1 MNTPG
6 YESLA
11 DVLIRAYTQA
21 AKGKGAERH
30 ATDKAFHEQPMQS
43 ISELLG
49 SHTGLTYQAM
59 KKIQESQRMGK
70 EAAVRELLG
79 AINYCAGAIIFLE
92 REDPGAPKG
101 PELEWPDIIKD
112 VAWHCDHG
120 IPGCV
125 GMVVPHGEQCPTC
138 RTKELERGVATP
150 LWACTHGIPGGDYA
164 VVPIGEACK
173 VCFAT
178 K

>member
-6 YESLA
+6 YEALA

-59 KKIQESQRMGK
+59 KKIQESQRMDK

-79 AINYCAGAIIFLE
+79 AINYCAGAIIYLE
-92 REDPGAPKG
+92 RNDPGAPKG
-101 PELEWPDIIKD
+101 PELDWPVTFDPAT
-112 VAWHCDHG
+112 VWHCNHG
-120 IPGCV
+120 TPGLV
-125 GMVVPHGEQCPTC
+125 GI
-138 RTKELERGVATP
+138 L
-150 LWACTHGIPGGDYA
+150 
-164 VVPIGEACK
+164 VPIGEACPT
-173 VCFAT
+173 CFAT